1 MLFNYALTPAQIR
14 VLYNQDAAVRFGPVT
29 GSP

>member
-1 MLFNYALTPAQIR
+1 MLFNYALTPHQVR
-14 VLYNQDAAVRFGPVT
+14 VLYNQSAAVRFGPVT